1 VGAFQCCCEEKSD
14 LVSIAARLVRLSKE
28 GSNRSSTMALLEVI
42 ATLSAL
48 IAFAAALHPALRRLL
63 LPAAVLGAAS
73 GIALGLL
80 GAGQLWMTGGIALLV
95 VGPVELV
102 NERAFEALL
111 ADGQRAAMTALQP
124 ILGTAVSSAAT
135 VLFALA

>member
-1 VGAFQCCCEEKSD
+1 
-14 LVSIAARLVRLSKE
+14 
-28 GSNRSSTMALLEVI
+28 MALLEMI

-48 IAFAAALHPALRRLL
+48 IAFAAAVHPALRMLL

-111 ADGQRAAMTALQP
+111 ADGHRAAMTAVQP
-124 ILGTAVSSAAT
+124 VLCTAVTAVAT